1 VLERA
6 SGSLPNYPGDPP
18 AAAGGLGSAGTR
30 SHSGPSEAARLRRTA
45 AACSK
50 RYDPLFRHDVKGA
63 DGLGSPGYQTGT
75 VRASTGRVW
84 TGDVAELRGPL
95 GDREISHRGYR
106 YVAGAVRGPG
116 ARLAWAGRLDIPGR
130 GILNTNSPEA
140 KQQNKSRVSR
150 NMVLAHRHRLLPV
163 SPYTRLT

>member
-1 VLERA
+1 MLERA
-6 SGSLPNYPGDPP
+6 SGSLPSNPGDPP

-63 DGLGSPGYQTGT
+63 DELGSPGYQTGT

-84 TGDVAELRGPL
+84 TGDVAK
-95 GDREISHRGYR
+95 
-106 YVAGAVRGPG
+106 VRGSWETAKFHTVACNTSG
-116 ARLAWAGRLDIPGR
+116 EVLLVRLSQHFFLIRPLF
-130 GILNTNSPEA
+130 
-140 KQQNKSRVSR
+140 
-150 NMVLAHRHRLLPV
+150 
-163 SPYTRLT
+163 

>member
-1 VLERA
+1 MLERA

-84 TGDVAELRGPL
+84 TGDVAELRGSWETAKFHTVDDARPRGGSL
-95 GDREISHRGYR
+95 VEIGGRSRTFSF
-106 YVAGAVRGPG
+106 AV
-116 ARLAWAGRLDIPGR
+116 LD
-130 GILNTNSPEA
+130 
-140 KQQNKSRVSR
+140 V
-150 NMVLAHRHRLLPV
+150 
-163 SPYTRLT
+163 

>member
-1 VLERA
+1 MLERA
-6 SGSLPNYPGDPP
+6 SGSLPSNPGDPP

-63 DGLGSPGYQTGT
+63 DELGSPGYQTGT

-84 TGDVAELRGPL
+84 TGDVAK
-95 GDREISHRGYR
+95 
-106 YVAGAVRGPG
+106 VRGSWETAKFHTVG
-116 ARLAWAGRLDIPGR
+116 HDTGTACT
-130 GILNTNSPEA
+130 TNNGV
-140 KQQNKSRVSR
+140 QQCN
-150 NMVLAHRHRLLPV
+150 
-163 SPYTRLT
+163 

>member
-1 VLERA
+1 MLERA

-50 RYDPLFRHDVKGA
+50 RYDPLFWHDVKGA

-84 TGDVAELRGPL
+84 TGDVAELRGSWETAKFHTVL
-95 GDREISHRGYR
+95 LSVKRLESTLFDYRKKDRSFPKGRSNP
-106 YVAGAVRGPG
+106 AGNKSVSTSMKAGTQPR
-116 ARLAWAGRLDIPGR
+116 ARSTIKGRLPF
-130 GILNTNSPEA
+130 A
-140 KQQNKSRVSR
+140 
-150 NMVLAHRHRLLPV
+150 A
-163 SPYTRLT
+163 